1 MALRCNYHLLT
12 RNGRSDV
19 PTGVL
24 LSRHRLTQ
32 LPASTRCRKT
42 RAALLPL
49 QSAQLFSLRPQ
60 RNLQTYLVRLRL
72 DKRLPLGS
80 VDFLQQ
86 QVTGSLKIGRTRL
99 QGFLAI

>member
-1 MALRCNYHLLT
+1 MLRSRRGRT
-12 RNGRSDV
+12 RV
-19 PTGVL
+19 
-24 LSRHRLTQ
+24 
-32 LPASTRCRKT
+32 PASFRRRKT
-42 RAALLPL
+42 RAASLPL
-49 QSAQLFSLRPQ
+49 QSAQLLSLRLQ

>member
-1 MALRCNYHLLT
+1 MLT
-12 RNGRSDV
+12 RTGRSDV

-24 LSRHRLTQ
+24 LSRRRLTQ

-42 RAALLPL
+42 RAAPLPL
-49 QSAQLFSLRPQ
+49 QSAQLF
-60 RNLQTYLVRLRL
+60 LQTYLVRLRL
-72 DKRLPLGS
+72 DKRAPLGS

-99 QGFLAI
+99 QRFLAI